1 MAINS
6 IFDYINIMRSDLN
19 KMENK
24 GEVDSSFVTKI
35 DTLDSELNKMKLY
48 WINQKAVPISSA
60 FIFYSSM
67 HNARLVLVKMKER
80 FKIAHK
86 VGDNPGIACDSLLI
100 MPIISEVYQ
109 KTAEAAEEGQKMNP
123 FLANETLKLVSTLRT
138 TAKLVGLLPS
148 SDEETKKTDTDQ
160 LKKTALELDKK
171 FVASNLL
178 NDI

>member
-1 MAINS
+1 
-6 IFDYINIMRSDLN
+6 
-19 KMENK
+19 MENK
-24 GEVDSSFVTKI
+24 GLVDSSFVTKI
-35 DTLDSELNKMKLY
+35 DKLDSELDKMKLY

-60 FIFYSSM
+60 FIFYSAM

-80 FKIAHK
+80 FKIAPK
-86 VGDNPGIACDSLLI
+86 VRDNPGIACDSLLI

-109 KTAEAAEEGQKMNP
+109 KAAQASDEGPKLNP
-123 FLANETLKLVSTLRT
+123 FLANETLKLVSALRT
-138 TAKLVGLLPS
+138 TAKLVNLLPS
-148 SDEETKKTDTDQ
+148 SDEETRKTDTDQ